1 MLVVMWRF
9 MWVALSKHLLNVSQ
23 GGWRQGGGGQCWDGS
38 PVAVAASVA
47 IAHSSWVAIAICA
60 IGARQDVKAGLW
72 SARGSQIHHR
82 SLNEKCEKARL
93 IICNS

>member
-1 MLVVMWRF
+1 

-38 PVAVAASVA
+38 PVAVAAGVT
-47 IAHSSWVAIAICA
+47 IPHSIAICA
-60 IGARQDVKAGLW
+60 IGTRQDVKAGLW

>member
-1 MLVVMWRF
+1 

-23 GGWRQGGGGQCWDGS
+23 GGWRQGGCGQCGDGS

-47 IAHSSWVAIAICA
+47 IPHSWVAIAIRA

-72 SARGSQIHHR
+72 SARGSQVHHR
-82 SLNEKCEKARL
+82 SLNEKCEKAWL
-93 IICNS
+93 SICKR